1 VPLTPG
7 TKLGPYEIVTAVGA
21 GGMGEVYRARDTR
34 LNRVVA
40 IKILP
45 AHLSQ
50 NADAKERFD
59 REARAISSLSH
70 PNICHLYDVGLQDG
84 ASYLVMEYLDG
95 ETLAD
100 RLHKGPLP
108 LEQVLRI
115 GAEIC
120 DGLGKAHCTGVAHR
134 DLKPSNIMLTKT
146 GAKLMDFGLAKPV
159 LAAIG
164 TASSSASLATMSKPL
179 TVEGTILG
187 TFQYMSPEQVEG
199 KEADVRSDIFSLG
212 AVLYEMITGKRAFEA
227 KTAAS
232 TIAAILASEPKPIS
246 TIHPMSPPAL
256 ERVVK
261 ACLEKDPDDRM
272 QTAHDVKLQLKWI
285 TLEGSETTP
294 RSVSAMKP
302 MPGVRAVILGLGLL
316 LLGAVVATL
325 ATWNLKPSSPRPVTR
340 TVIMLPPGQR
350 LAGLEQPCVALSPD
364 GTQLVYVAMQG
375 GTQRLYLRPMDSLE
389 ARPIP
394 GTEGATGPFFSPDGQ
409 WLGFFADQK
418 LKKVMV
424 SGGIGTTLSD
434 VPFPLGASW
443 DSHGRIAFAPSVG
456 SPIKQV
462 LETGGASQPLTR
474 LEKGEIAH
482 RWPEFLPNGKAML
495 FTAGPTSI
503 NWTNAQVV
511 VSSLGT
517 GEQRN
522 LIPGGTQPHYAPTGH
537 LLYALGGSLM
547 AVPFDSQRLTV
558 AGAEVPVVEG
568 VLQSTTTG
576 VAQYSV
582 SATGSL
588 VYVPGGVQAAPHR
601 LVWVNR
607 DGTEQPV
614 AAPARSYVFPRL
626 SPDGRRLA
634 VTIQGQEVQ
643 LWLYDLSRETLTRFA
658 FEGKFNTNPVW
669 TPDGKRIAFNSNK
682 EGSMNLFWQ
691 PSDGTGGPER
701 LTTSEFLHFPM
712 SWSPNGKVLAF
723 VEVAPTTGYD
733 IWITTVG
740 DRKVQPFLRTP
751 FNESVPMFSPDGR
764 WIAYISNES
773 GRWEVYV
780 QPYPS
785 TGGKWQISAEG
796 GTEPV
801 WNRNGRELFFRNGD
815 KIMAVEITEHPNLA
829 AGKPRVLFEGHYVL
843 PPGTTPNYDV
853 SPDGQHFIMIKAN
866 EAVEEAPAQIN
877 VVLNWFEELKRRVP

>member
-1 VPLTPG
+1 
-7 TKLGPYEIVTAVGA
+7 
-21 GGMGEVYRARDTR
+21 
-34 LNRVVA
+34 
-40 IKILP
+40 
-45 AHLSQ
+45 
-50 NADAKERFD
+50 
-59 REARAISSLSH
+59 
-70 PNICHLYDVGLQDG
+70 
-84 ASYLVMEYLDG
+84 
-95 ETLAD
+95 
-100 RLHKGPLP
+100 
-108 LEQVLRI
+108 
-115 GAEIC
+115 
-120 DGLGKAHCTGVAHR
+120 
-134 DLKPSNIMLTKT
+134 
-146 GAKLMDFGLAKPV
+146 
-159 LAAIG
+159 
-164 TASSSASLATMSKPL
+164 
-179 TVEGTILG
+179 
-187 TFQYMSPEQVEG
+187 
-199 KEADVRSDIFSLG
+199 
-212 AVLYEMITGKRAFEA
+212 
-227 KTAAS
+227 
-232 TIAAILASEPKPIS
+232 
-246 TIHPMSPPAL
+246 
-256 ERVVK
+256 
-261 ACLEKDPDDRM
+261 M

-294 RSVSAMKP
+294 RSVSAIKP
-302 MPGVRAVILGLGLL
+302 TPGVRAVILALGLL

-424 SGGIGTTLSD
+424 SGGIGMTLSD

-658 FEGKFNTNPVW
+658 FEGKFNTNTVW

-682 EGSMNLFWQ
+682 EGSMNLF
-691 PSDGTGGPER
+691 
-701 LTTSEFLHFPM
+701 
-712 SWSPNGKVLAF
+712 
-723 VEVAPTTGYD
+723 
-733 IWITTVG
+733 
-740 DRKVQPFLRTP
+740 
-751 FNESVPMFSPDGR
+751 
-764 WIAYISNES
+764 
-773 GRWEVYV
+773 
-780 QPYPS
+780 
-785 TGGKWQISAEG
+785 
-796 GTEPV
+796 
-801 WNRNGRELFFRNGD
+801 
-815 KIMAVEITEHPNLA
+815 
-829 AGKPRVLFEGHYVL
+829 
-843 PPGTTPNYDV
+843 
-853 SPDGQHFIMIKAN
+853 
-866 EAVEEAPAQIN
+866 
-877 VVLNWFEELKRRVP
+877 